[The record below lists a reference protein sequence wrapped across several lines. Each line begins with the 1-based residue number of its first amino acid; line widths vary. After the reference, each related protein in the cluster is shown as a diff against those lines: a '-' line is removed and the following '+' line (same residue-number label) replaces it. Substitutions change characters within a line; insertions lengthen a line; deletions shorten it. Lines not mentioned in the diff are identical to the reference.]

1 MANEDRSAPVR
12 TSKGEGVG
20 VIELARPEIFNCLSS
35 ATLKSIECSL
45 EGFEQDRSTRS
56 LLIFAE
62 GKNFC
67 TGAELGEVQKVRG
80 SKQRMQEFLAV
91 GHRVLSRLEASRLPV
106 IGAVQGLC
114 LAGGL
119 ELALAC
125 DVLFAAEDARF
136 GDQHGAFGLIP
147 GWGGSQRLPR
157 AIGLQRSLDLM
168 FSARWISAS
177 TAEAWGLVSYVVP
190 ADKLRSQ
197 AAAYANKLV
206 KRSAAGLGTMKK
218 LAREGLQ
225 LDLSSGLKFEQEAG
239 VPILLG
245 ADAEEGILA
254 FQERRQPSFG
264 GRVP

>member
-1 MANEDRSAPVR
+1 MSIENGSGPVR
-12 TSKGEGVG
+12 VSGENGVG

-35 ATLKSIECSL
+35 ATLTSIESNL
-45 EGFEQDRSTRS
+45 DRFEQDRTTRA
-56 LLIFAE
+56 LLIVAA

-67 TGAELGEVQKVRG
+67 TGAELDEVQKVRR
-80 SKQRMQEFLAV
+80 SEKEMREFLAT
-91 GHRVLSRLEASRLPV
+91 GHRVLSRLEASPLPV
-106 IGAVQGLC
+106 IGAVHGLC

-168 FSARWISAS
+168 FSARWISAAA
-177 TAEAWGLVSYVVP
+177 AEAWGLISYVVP
-190 ADKLRSQ
+190 ADVLRTQAFDYAKKL
-197 AAAYANKLV
+197 A
-206 KRSAAGLGTMKK
+206 KRSATGLGAMKK

-225 LDLSSGLKFEQEAG
+225 SDLSLGLKLEQEAG
-239 VPILLG
+239 LPILLG
-245 ADAEEGILA
+245 EDVEEGILA
-254 FQERRQPSFG
+254 FQERRQPNFS
-264 GRVP
+264 